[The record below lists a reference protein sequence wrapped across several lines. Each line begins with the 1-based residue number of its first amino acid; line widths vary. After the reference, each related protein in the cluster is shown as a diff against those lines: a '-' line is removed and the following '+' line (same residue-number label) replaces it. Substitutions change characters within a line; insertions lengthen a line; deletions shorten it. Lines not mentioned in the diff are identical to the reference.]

1 MVHMNSKK
9 LWALVIFVSSMFG
22 SSAPAP
28 AQTTSLRIAFNGY
41 GGTMPLFLGQDAG
54 IFKKQNLQLE
64 MIFIPGGS
72 LSLQALIGKSLELL
86 LTGGPP
92 VVNAYLQGAKIKIIG
107 GMTNLLPYTFV
118 AAGGVRGPEQLKV
131 KKIGIS
137 RFGSNTEYVV
147 RLALNQFVL
156 G

>member
-1 MVHMNSKK
+1 MNINKSLMVV
-9 LWALVIFVSSMFG
+9 LLAGWILSSG
-22 SSAPAP
+22 APGF
-28 AQTTSLRIAFNGY
+28 AQMTNLRIAFNGY

-118 AAGGVRGPEQLKV
+118 ARRRH
-131 KKIGIS
+131 S
-137 RFGSNTEYVV
+137 RS
-147 RLALNQFVL
+147 
-156 G
+156 